1 MATLG
6 IFSKPISFTAEL
18 NSLVMFVGRL
28 LSKSNKVNAL
38 LFIAQNVSVESLDA
52 SVALRRAHAN
62 SRAHVQVDHL

>member
-38 LFIAQNVSVESLDA
+38 LFIAQNVSVETLAA

-62 SRAHVQVDHL
+62 SLAHVQVAHL

>member
-1 MATLG
+1 
-6 IFSKPISFTAEL
+6 
-18 NSLVMFVGRL
+18 MFVGRL

-52 SVALRRAHAN
+52 SVALRHAHVN